1 MYFFSIEELRPPGF
15 NRSRT
20 MSESISMATAQQQQQ
35 PATVADEWSPLHQVA
50 SSSAINGSQRL
61 LPTAQ
66 PTTRPLL
73 MTSGLNS
80 GSDANSH
87 NDLRFVTTRM
97 IQQQNPPELPLRRGG
112 STDHVVDSQSSTIN
126 TKSSSGSGSSSQQ
139 LHYSASETS
148 VAGSLPRHHITI
160 VPPNLISLKVYHPS
174 ANLQLAFSSVK
185 CAEST
190 TVEVWFL
197 WE

>member
-1 MYFFSIEELRPPGF
+1 
-15 NRSRT
+15 
-20 MSESISMATAQQQQQ
+20 
-35 PATVADEWSPLHQVA
+35 VA

-73 MTSGLNS
+73 MTSGLNA
-80 GSDANSH
+80 GTDANSH

-112 STDHVVDSQSSTIN
+112 STDHVADSQSSTIN
-126 TKSSSGSGSSSQQ
+126 TKSSSGSGSGSQQ

-197 WE
+197 LE